1 MTVLLAGCVSVIFD
15 LAMFSAAGY
24 MAKAQVEADVEKVR
38 YEVTGISDV
47 SRDGQDGTYQP
58 GEIDTDK
65 LGIDFRMKDGHLEWQ
80 SEHGQMKLTYV
91 YTWKYGK
98 TERRIIR

>member
-1 MTVLLAGCVSVIFD
+1 
-15 LAMFSAAGY
+15 MFSAAGY

-38 YEVTGISDV
+38 CEVAGFSGV
-47 SRDGQDGTYQP
+47 SCDDQDGTYQL
-58 GEIDTDK
+58 GEIDSDK
-65 LGIDFRMKDGHLEWQ
+65 LGIDFRMKAGHLEWQ
-80 SEHGQMKLTYV
+80 SEHGQMKLAYV